1 MEHGYLDWNTIEVN
15 EGWYN
20 EVLEAFALDFNA
32 VTDLRKLIL
41 GNQRAL
47 TRIVQ
52 QHSDLFLVRITEILT
67 ARNQS
72 DITGG
77 VDELSEI
84 MSVLYSQIDHRIT
97 AVRDAVGIGAYSRSP
112 SIR

>member
-52 QHSDLFLVRITEILT
+52 QHSDLFLVRITKYLRRGIKAISLVG
-67 ARNQS
+67 S
-72 DITGG
+72 
-77 VDELSEI
+77 
-84 MSVLYSQIDHRIT
+84 MSYLRSCPFCIVKLI
-97 AVRDAVGIGAYSRSP
+97 IG
-112 SIR
+112 